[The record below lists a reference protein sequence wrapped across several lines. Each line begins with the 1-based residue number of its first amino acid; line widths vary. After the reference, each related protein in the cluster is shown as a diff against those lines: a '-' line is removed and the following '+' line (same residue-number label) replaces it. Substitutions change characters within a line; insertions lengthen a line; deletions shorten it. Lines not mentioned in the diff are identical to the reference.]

1 MAEKLHRVRAAASV
15 QGRELRFG
23 IRLHAIARDTAEE
36 AWAEADRLLAGLD
49 PEGIASYRIL

>member
-1 MAEKLHRVRAAASV
+1 VRAAASV

-49 PEGIASYRIL
+49 PETTARYRIL